1 MAVSTQVH
9 YASVGIVDRILA
21 AIPYSPDDGV
31 KLAPTQLFPFDQLH
45 GRELL
50 ATREH
55 TARLNA
61 AAGQHVLDI
70 GSGIGGPARYIA
82 STYGSNVTGV
92 DLTAD
97 FVAASKTLSK
107 LCGLDHLVQF
117 DHADA
122 THLPYSDGKFDSAV
136 CFYVGMN
143 LPQKREVLGEAFRV
157 LKPGGRL
164 IWTEAVSQG
173 TAPHYPLPWAR
184 EPGGSHLS
192 PREELEGLFKA
203 VGFNIIAAEDET
215 SAHLELARQRQQAG
229 TAPPAGHLQANE
241 VVLGANF
248 AVRRKNYIRSLA
260 DNHIASLLIEAAK
273 P

>member
-82 STYGSNVTGV
+82 STYGNNVTGV

-97 FVAASKTLSK
+97 FVAYGTPMGTLSGAP
-107 LCGLDHLVQF
+107 LYAYLIDSTNTVVRRVIVNSANGTYLFPD
-117 DHADA
+117 ADMF
-122 THLPYSDGKFDSAV
+122 TNYTLQV
-136 CFYVGMN
+136 
-143 LPQKREVLGEAFRV
+143 KRYQC
-157 LKPGGRL
+157 KPGRS
-164 IWTEAVSQG
+164 ASRQCRYFV
-173 TAPHYPLPWAR
+173 
-184 EPGGSHLS
+184 GGW
-192 PREELEGLFKA
+192 
-203 VGFNIIAAEDET
+203 
-215 SAHLELARQRQQAG
+215 Q
-229 TAPPAGHLQANE
+229 
-241 VVLGANF
+241 LGSN
-248 AVRRKNYIRSLA
+248 R
-260 DNHIASLLIEAAK
+260 
-273 P
+273 